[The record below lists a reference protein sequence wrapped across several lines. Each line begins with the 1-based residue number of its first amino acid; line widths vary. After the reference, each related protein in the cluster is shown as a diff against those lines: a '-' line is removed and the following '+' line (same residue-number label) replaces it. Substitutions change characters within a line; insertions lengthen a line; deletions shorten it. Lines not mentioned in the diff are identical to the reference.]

1 MLKDFIEDKIR
12 ISLSD
17 KSKSQFTELDIS
29 KLVLSIPNNPDH
41 GDFSTNFALINAKAL
56 KLKPLELAK
65 EISIVLDNADSN
77 LFESVTV
84 EKPGFIN
91 FKISKKIYHEFLA
104 EVLIKGENFGSFPL
118 NGKKILIEFVS
129 ANPTGLL
136 HLGHLR
142 NAAVGDSIARI
153 LKFSGYSVTTE
164 YYMQPD

>member
-91 FKISKKIYHEFLA
+91 FKISKKIYHDFW
-104 EVLIKGENFGSFPL
+104 
-118 NGKKILIEFVS
+118 
-129 ANPTGLL
+129 
-136 HLGHLR
+136 
-142 NAAVGDSIARI
+142 
-153 LKFSGYSVTTE
+153 LKF
-164 YYMQPD
+164 

>member
-17 KSKSQFTELDIS
+17 KSKSQFAELDIS

-104 EVLIKGENFGSFPL
+104 EVLIKGENFGS
-118 NGKKILIEFVS
+118 
-129 ANPTGLL
+129 
-136 HLGHLR
+136 
-142 NAAVGDSIARI
+142 
-153 LKFSGYSVTTE
+153 
-164 YYMQPD
+164 